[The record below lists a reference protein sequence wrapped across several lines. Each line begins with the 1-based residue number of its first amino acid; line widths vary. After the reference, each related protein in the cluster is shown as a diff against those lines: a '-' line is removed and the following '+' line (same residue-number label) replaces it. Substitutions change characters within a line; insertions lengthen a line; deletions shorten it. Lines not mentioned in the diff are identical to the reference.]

1 LYDFLAIAVL
11 LDAKTHASGRITSTG
26 MDQASLVER
35 LLAKVVVPNITLALP
50 NITLALPND
59 SAKRPYL

>member
-1 LYDFLAIAVL
+1 
-11 LDAKTHASGRITSTG
+11 